1 MNEIPAQRQ
10 LREGDGLAG
19 LRQGSATYEE
29 LRAKAIA
36 FRREGLSRRQIRD
49 RLKVGNNDLL
59 NRLLEGEPPPEWTKR
74 PRAKDEMR
82 ARARTLRLKG
92 WTYDRIEVE
101 LGVSRSSISLWAR
114 DLPKPPPRSP
124 EEASAISKRGWEVTL
139 QKREEERQ
147 RVKSRSAQEIG
158 QLSNR
163 ELFLIGV
170 GLYWAEGSKSKSY
183 RRNETVTF
191 INSDPDMIRVY
202 LAWLSL
208 LKVSSDRLR
217 FSVMIHESAD
227 VAATERYW
235 ADLVNQDVAD
245 FGKTTLKRHNP
256 KTIRKNVGADYRGCL
271 VVRVLQC
278 ADLYRRIEGWWSGIV
293 EAASER
299 SDLKQCPF

>member
-1 MNEIPAQRQ
+1 M
-10 LREGDGLAG
+10 GG

-29 LRAKAIA
+29 LRARAIA
-36 FRREGLSRRQIRD
+36 LRREGLSRRQIRD
-49 RLKVGNNDLL
+49 LLKVGNNDLL
-59 NRLLEGEPPPEWTKR
+59 NRLLEGEPAPEWTKR
-74 PRAKDEMR
+74 PRAKDDMR
-82 ARARTLRLKG
+82 ARARALRLKG
-92 WTYDRIEVE
+92 WTYDQIEVE
-101 LGVSRSSISLWAR
+101 LGVSRSSISLWVR
-114 DLPKPPPRSP
+114 DLPKPPPRTP
-124 EEASAISKRGWEVTL
+124 EQASAISKRGWELTL

-147 RVKSRSAQEIG
+147 RVKTRSAQEID

-208 LKVSSDRLR
+208 LNVASDRLR

-227 VAATERYW
+227 VKSAEGYW
-235 ADLVNQDVAD
+235 AGLVGCDPAA

-256 KTIRKNVGADYRGCL
+256 RTVRKNVGADYRGCL
-271 VVRVLQC
+271 VVRVLQG

-293 EAASER
+293 EGAEQR
-299 SDLKQCPF
+299 N